1 MEDKC
6 HYVCSRGLLKSCDFH
21 SPNPRSSCENDIR
34 YLIEMLKSDK
44 MYSGMSI
51 YVCSNLLSFFA
62 KHISPKIVCNFVLVS
77 GDSDM
82 TVPYEAM
89 TKQEADMLFDNV
101 LMIRWYSQ
109 NTTHPRIYQLPIGL
123 DYHTISTNPTHPWRQ
138 QNEPFSPVDQERILC
153 KIRDDTIKT
162 KRNNKILVNFTL
174 GNDRFGQRKRAL
186 SIIKIKLLD
195 IRQETIPRT
204 ELWKLM
210 ASHTFV
216 LSPFGMGMDCH
227 RTWEALCL
235 GCIPIIMTNSLSRI
249 FDELPVLI
257 VNDWIEI
264 TEELLANTIINFK
277 SRKFTLDKLTLNYWL
292 EKIRI
297 INLS

>member
-21 SPNPRSSCENDIR
+21 STNPRSSCGNDIG

-44 MYSGMSI
+44 MYDGMTI

-62 KHISPKIVCNFVLVS
+62 KHVSSKLVCKFVLVS
-77 GDSDM
+77 GDSDT

-89 TKQEADMLFDNV
+89 TQVEADMLFDNV
-101 LMIRWYSQ
+101 LMLRWYSQ
-109 NTTHPRIYQLPIGL
+109 NTTHPRIHQLPIGL
-123 DYHTISTNPTHPWRQ
+123 DYHTISNNPAHHWRQ
-138 QNEPFSPVDQERILC
+138 QNEPFSPAEQERILC
-153 KIRDDTIKT
+153 RVRDDAMNA

-174 GNDRFGQRKRAL
+174 GNDRFGQRRSAM
-186 SIIKIKLLD
+186 STINRKLLN
-195 IRQETIPRT
+195 IRQENVPRT

-210 ASHTFV
+210 ATHTFV

-235 GCIPIIMTNSLSRI
+235 GCIPIVMTSLLSRE
-249 FDELPVLI
+249 FDGLPILI
-257 VNDWIEI
+257 VDDWRQI
-264 TEELLANTIINFK
+264 TEKLLADTIDKFK
-277 SRKFTLDKLTLNYWL
+277 TQAFTLDKLLLSYWV
-292 EKIRI
+292 EK
-297 INLS
+297 LTMVL